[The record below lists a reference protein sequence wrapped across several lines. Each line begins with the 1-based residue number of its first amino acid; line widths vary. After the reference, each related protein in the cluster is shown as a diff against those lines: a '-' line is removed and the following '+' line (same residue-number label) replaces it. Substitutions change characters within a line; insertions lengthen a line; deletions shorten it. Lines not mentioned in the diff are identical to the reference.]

1 MKSDDLERGN
11 HRGLKLTNQILKTA
25 ERVIQENGKV
35 EQQVDIKEMQFGF
48 TLGCGA
54 TNTILVFRQL
64 QKKY

>member
-1 MKSDDLERGN
+1 M
-11 HRGLKLTNQILKTA
+11 KLTNQILKTA
-25 ERVIQENGKV
+25 GRVIRENGKV

-48 TLGCGA
+48 MLGCGA